1 MSQETLEIF
10 TAAIVSILLGV
21 LFFLALSIVP
31 VMCHAQ
37 DAPRATTVRAAG
49 KTVECVR
56 VTKTLTVCTQ
66 K

>member
-31 VMCHAQ
+31 TMAGAQ
-37 DAPRATTVRAAG
+37 DVTTVRAAG
-49 KTVECVR
+49 KTIECVQ
-56 VTKTLTVCTQ
+56 VTKKLTVCTQ